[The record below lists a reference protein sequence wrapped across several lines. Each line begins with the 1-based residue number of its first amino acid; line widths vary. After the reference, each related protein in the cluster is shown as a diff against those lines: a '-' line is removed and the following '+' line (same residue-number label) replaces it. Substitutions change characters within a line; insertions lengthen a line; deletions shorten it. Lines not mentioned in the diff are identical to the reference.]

1 MGIKSVSADVVRDPR
16 EADPP
21 RLLLK
26 ELITACWEETAKF
39 RRDEPYRD
47 DVCRELLRRGLC
59 LRDEQAWEAIVEIY
73 RGMVLAWIRQH
84 PAHVASDEEDD
95 HLNGAFE
102 RFWRAV
108 GPDRFQL
115 FTSTAPLLRYLKM
128 CVHSV
133 LLDEVRAQR
142 GAQLEPLDGERDD
155 GADSVADAEAQVVG
169 QLSGADLW
177 QAIGREL
184 ADDAERRVVYL
195 SFALDMKPGEI
206 FERNPDQY
214 GGVDDVYRIKRNV
227 IERLR
232 RSAEIRQYL
241 G

>member
-1 MGIKSVSADVVRDPR
+1 MNGATVALTDMPLADVVG
-16 EADPP
+16 
-21 RLLLK
+21 
-26 ELITACWEETAKF
+26 ACREETGKFLRRAESDDSFCFELF
-39 RRDEPYRD
+39 RRAISERS
-47 DVCRELLRRGLC
+47 
-59 LRDEQAWEAIVEIY
+59 QAAWDAVVTHY
-73 RGMVLAWIRQH
+73 RGIVLAWVRQH
-84 PAHVASDEEDD
+84 SASSAVREDD
-95 HLNGAFE
+95 SYWVNRTFE
-102 RFWRAV
+102 RFWTAV
-108 GPDRFQL
+108 GADRFTL
-115 FTSTAPLLRYLKM
+115 FNGLQALLKYFKM

-206 FERNPDQY
+206 FERHPDQF
-214 GGVDDVYRIKRNV
+214 GGVHDVYRIKRNV

-232 RSAEIRQYL
+232 RNP
-241 G
+241 